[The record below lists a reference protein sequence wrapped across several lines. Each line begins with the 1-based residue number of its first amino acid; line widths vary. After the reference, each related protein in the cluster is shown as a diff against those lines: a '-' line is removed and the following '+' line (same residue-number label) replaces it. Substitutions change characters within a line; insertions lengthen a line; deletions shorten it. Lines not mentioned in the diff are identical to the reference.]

1 MIYLNLGKAVVAIVW
16 AIFWC
21 LIGWWASK
29 LFHWM
34 TRERKP
40 KDDGYDKARLKAAEE
55 CMKQGK
61 PITGRMYPDGRI
73 EIDK

>member
-1 MIYLNLGKAVVAIVW
+1 M
-16 AIFWC
+16 
-21 LIGWWASK
+21 
-29 LFHWM
+29 M
-34 TRERKP
+34 
-40 KDDGYDKARLKAAEE
+40 GYDKARLKAAEE